1 MSVLAAATPVFGL
14 VVADPVFQTAA
25 KPLTELKVCV
35 VVPVKDEAL
44 HLQQTLDALRCQ
56 TDEAGVLLNAQYYE
70 VLVLA
75 NNCTDHSYTIARA
88 YQQQYPDFQLH
99 VDEVFLPPAS
109 ANIGTVRRML
119 MDEAYRRLLQSG
131 NINGIIASTDGDTIV
146 DSQWIYHVINEIAAG
161 NDAVGGRILAH
172 STANSARLHHLR
184 NVTYRCLL
192 AKAEALIDPQP
203 HDPWPRHFQYFGAS
217 LAVTCAMYH
226 KAGRLPQVP
235 YLEDDAFHKALVR
248 QDARI
253 RKSYKVKVYTS
264 DRTSGRVSIGFSEQ
278 LKKWTDES
286 DAQIPQLVESTIG
299 TLHSYHIRKK
309 LRDCREH
316 YLQIGAVSRKAVTQL
331 SQELQADVIWLQ
343 HQIENLPSFGLLW
356 EVVEP
361 LLQRT
366 TLYNHYQPEFIGHAI
381 QQLRS
386 FVKEK

>member
-1 MSVLAAATPVFGL
+1 MSVFAAATLASGHVIADHVFKTAVKPQTGL
-14 VVADPVFQTAA
+14 R
-25 KPLTELKVCV
+25 VCV
-35 VVPVKDEAL
+35 IVPVKDEAL
-44 HLQQTLDALRCQ
+44 HLWQTLDALRCQ
-56 TDEAGVLLNAQYYE
+56 TDEAGVPLNVQCYE

-75 NNCTDHSYTIARA
+75 NNCTDDSYAIACA
-88 YQQQYPDFQLH
+88 YQQQYPDFQLQ

-119 MDEAYRRLLQSG
+119 MDEAYQRLLQAG
-131 NINGIIASTDGDTIV
+131 NKNGIIASTDGDTLV
-146 DSQWIYHVINEIAAG
+146 DSQWVYHVMTEIAAG

-172 STANSARLHHLR
+172 SDTNSARLQHLR

-286 DAQIPQLVESTIG
+286 DAQIPQLVESAAG
-299 TLHSYHIRKK
+299 TLHSYRIRKM
-309 LRDCREH
+309 LRDCRER
-316 YLQIGAVSRKAVTQL
+316 YLEIGEVSRTLLIQL
-331 SQELQADVIWLQ
+331 GQELQADVIWLQ
-343 HQIENLPSFGLLW
+343 HQIATLPSFGMLW

-361 LLQRT
+361 LLQQNRLHT
-366 TLYNHYQPEFIGHAI
+366 HYQPEFIGYAI
-381 QQLRS
+381 QHLRN
-386 FVKEK
+386 FVNRE